1 MYQVMDDMVRLEY
14 IGEMDL
20 YAYTD
25 EDIDY
30 MKKLLANDRELISEG
45 AAFTLYTSCKYLI
58 VKLTAYYQKYCT
70 ENLKVDIPK
79 EVRILYYN
87 YARKILPEVL
97 TKYQDGDIEEYTKEK
112 LSVLYKVIISKK
124 LNIEF

>member
-79 EVRILYYN
+79 EVRKDTSGSSYKISRRRYRRIYK
-87 YARKILPEVL
+87 RKTQRFI
-97 TKYQDGDIEEYTKEK
+97 
-112 LSVLYKVIISKK
+112 
-124 LNIEF
+124 